1 MDRGKIGAIFAVMG
15 ACIFWGLSFLSI
27 KVTVVVLAPM
37 ALALAR
43 LIFASL
49 VLALVVRIT
58 GLNTNIDKKDFPRLA
73 LGGFLGITI
82 YFFFQNNGIK
92 LISASATSIII
103 GAIPILALIAETIV
117 FKTKLTP
124 KKIISVLLSF
134 IGVYIIVGFGLKNS
148 SSPNT
153 ALGYLMMLGAAI
165 SWVMY
170 CVVTNPLFEKYSQ
183 LSIIYYQSI
192 FGTIFL
198 IPFGIFSSV
207 KWQLLDSGIV
217 LNVFFLGAF
226 CSAAA
231 YYLYASAMNRL
242 GVAVTSMF
250 LNLVPVVTIIGSYFL
265 LNEKMGIQQL
275 FGGALIIFS
284 VFLVNME
291 KPIIRNVIEKNA
303 LEPSIATNK

>member
-1 MDRGKIGAIFAVMG
+1 
-15 ACIFWGLSFLSI
+15 
-27 KVTVVVLAPM
+27 M
-37 ALALAR
+37 ALALGR

-49 VLALVVRIT
+49 VLILVVKIKKLDTR
-58 GLNTNIDKKDFPRLA
+58 IDKKDFPRLA

-82 YFFFQNNGIK
+82 YMFFQNNGIK

-117 FKTKLTP
+117 FKTRITP

-134 IGVYIIVGFGLKNS
+134 VGVYFIVGFSLKNS

-153 ALGYLMMLGAAI
+153 ATGYFMMLGAAI
-165 SWVMY
+165 SWVIY
-170 CVVTNPLFEKYSQ
+170 CIITNPLFKKYSQ
-183 LSIIYYQSI
+183 LSIIYYQSL
-192 FGTIFL
+192 FGTMFL
-198 IPFGIFSSV
+198 IPFGVFSSIQ
-207 KWQLLDSGIV
+207 WQLLDSVVV

-231 YYLYASAMNRL
+231 YYLYAYAMNLL

-265 LNEKMGIQQL
+265 LKETMGITQL
-275 FGGALIIFS
+275 FGGSLIIFS

-291 KPIIRNVIEKNA
+291 KPIIKDVIEGNM
-303 LEPSIATNK
+303 LEPAVAIKK